1 MKPQFQHQVVT
12 SFALWLDHIILSKGE
27 AFQNIQ
33 SSFYHQNER
42 KNGSRLCFFRITT
55 QAMGNG
61 FGDSWS

>member
-33 SSFYHQNER
+33 SSFLSS
-42 KNGSRLCFFRITT
+42 K
-55 QAMGNG
+55 
-61 FGDSWS
+61 